1 MNRLKDRLHQNPVIH
16 LYLSDAKLR
25 AFLSLL
31 GSFALNFLYALWE
44 ILCGLYYQSYWF
56 ITLGFYYILLVLI
69 RLMLLREA
77 RDQGRAEKTGRRRYR
92 ACGILLLLMNGIL
105 FGIVMLAVAGNQA
118 IHYAGYLI
126 YAVAAYT
133 FYRVVMAVI
142 TLVKYRH
149 WNAPALTASKVISLV
164 TALVS
169 LLSLEIAMM
178 LQFGSDG
185 DFFQTMTVLTGIG
198 VGVGISVAAIC
209 MISISKR
216 KTSRSE

>member
-1 MNRLKDRLHQNPVIH
+1 MKRLKERLHQNPVIH

-56 ITLGFYYILLVLI
+56 ITLGFYYILLTLI
-69 RLMLLREA
+69 RLTLLRQA
-77 RDQGRAEKTGRRRYR
+77 RYRGQAEQTGRRRYR
-92 ACGILLLLMNGIL
+92 ICGILLLTMNIIL
-105 FGIVMLAVAGNQA
+105 FGIVILAVTGNQA

-126 YAVAAYT
+126 YAVAVYT
-133 FYRVVMAVI
+133 FYRVVIAIV

-169 LLSLEIAMM
+169 LLSLEIAMI
-178 LQFGSDG
+178 LQFGNDG
-185 DFFQTMTVLTGIG
+185 EFFRTTTVLIGTG

-209 MISISKR
+209 MLRTPKN
-216 KTSRSE
+216 KTSHSE

>member
-1 MNRLKDRLHQNPVIH
+1 M
-16 LYLSDAKLR
+16 SDAKLR

-31 GSFALNFLYALWE
+31 GSFALNLLYALWE

-56 ITLGFYYILLVLI
+56 ITLGFYYILLTLI
-69 RLMLLREA
+69 RLTLLRQA
-77 RDQGRAEKTGRRRYR
+77 RYRGQADRSGRRRYR
-92 ACGILLLLMNGIL
+92 ICGILLLMMNGIL
-105 FGIVMLAVAGNQA
+105 FGIVMLAVTGNQA

-133 FYRVVMAVI
+133 FYRVVIAIV
-142 TLVKYRH
+142 TLVRYRN

-169 LLSLEIAMM
+169 LLSLEIAMI
-178 LQFGSDG
+178 LQFGGDG
-185 DFFQTMTVLTGIG
+185 EFFRTMTVLTGAG

-209 MISISKR
+209 MLHTPKN
-216 KTSRSE
+216 KTSHSE